1 MLLTAVDSKA
11 SGLYNGRNLVG
22 SWTFARMFL
31 TAIARHQHCIM
42 EGILLD
48 HGHLLACSL
57 IVKRQ
62 DYIMEGILLDHEHL
76 RGSCWIMDICAHV
89 SDNDSKA
96 SELYNGRDLVRSWTF
111 ARMLLTAVSILKSV
125 KKRSCWVMDIFA
137 QAPDRGWYRTIKVG
151 YKSAMIIL
159 WKDSDYSVHL
169 PVFFLLICK
178 KNFIEVDHT
187 ISINGLFLLK
197 LVEIEINKLLL

>member
-1 MLLTAVDSKA
+1 MISLFYLPDSKA
-11 SGLYNGRNLVG
+11 SELYNGRDLVG

-31 TAIARHQHCIM
+31 TTV
-42 EGILLD
+42 GIDL
-48 HGHLLACSL
+48 
-57 IVKRQ
+57 
-62 DYIMEGILLDHEHL
+62 
-76 RGSCWIMDICAHV
+76 
-89 SDNDSKA
+89 DSKA